1 MDPLTA
7 TISADPLGVL
17 VAFGAGILSFVSPC
31 VLPLVPGY
39 VSMVSGL
46 SAAELSATRAQ
57 APSRGRA
64 TSAPPD
70 LGAVASPSASAGP
83 TTIPPANTPT
93 TPTTT
98 TTSAA
103 TTAPFAPAAR
113 IALADPGA
121 PVALADPE
129 APVALADPRAPSPA
143 SPASP
148 ASPPPVAVTMRPVLR
163 GIGLFI
169 AGFTIVFVALG
180 AAASGIGRL
189 LVSHKETLTHVSGFV
204 VIVLGLVLLLGA
216 LPAGF
221 WSRVGAGPRGVLT
234 RMTGQRRFDVRPS
247 TLGTWAAP
255 VMGMAFAFAWTP
267 CIGPVLA
274 VVLGLAEHNGSLAG
288 GVLLLFAYS
297 LGLAVPFLL
306 AGLAFG
312 RLTSAIARARRGLWL
327 VEAVGGTVLVVFG
340 VLLVTDHLGWIST
353 QFTTLLDHI
362 GLKRLSTS

>member
-1 MDPLTA
+1 
-7 TISADPLGVL
+7 
-17 VAFGAGILSFVSPC
+17 

-46 SAAELSATRAQ
+46 SAAELTASRATTATAPTPAPTSALI
-57 APSRGRA
+57 PSGGA
-64 TSAPPD
+64 TSAPAAP
-70 LGAVASPSASAGP
+70 GAVGSPVTFSGP
-83 TTIPPANTPT
+83 GTPGGSVAIATAPPPAT
-93 TPTTT
+93 
-98 TTSAA
+98 
-103 TTAPFAPAAR
+103 TTAPPTGAIATAPATT
-113 IALADPGA
+113 
-121 PVALADPE
+121 
-129 APVALADPRAPSPA
+129 PA
-143 SPASP
+143 
-148 ASPPPVAVTMRPVLR
+148 PPPPAPPTMRPMLR

-169 AGFTIVFVALG
+169 AGFTVVFVALE

-221 WSRVGAGPRGVLT
+221 WARVGAGPRGVLT

-312 RLTSAIARARRGLWL
+312 RLTTAIARARRGLWL
-327 VEAVGGTVLVVFG
+327 VEAIGGAVLVVFG
-340 VLLVTDHLGWIST
+340 ILLVTDQLGWIST
-353 QFTTLLDHI
+353 QFGSLLDHI
-362 GLKRLSTS
+362 GLRRLSTS

>member
-46 SAAELSATRAQ
+46 SAAELTATKRV
-57 APSRGRA
+57 APSGDAA
-64 TSAPPD
+64 TSAPPAP
-70 LGAVASPSASAGP
+70 GTVGSPVASAGP
-83 TTIPPANTPT
+83 
-93 TPTTT
+93 
-98 TTSAA
+98 A
-103 TTAPFAPAAR
+103 TARASVATAPPIAPAA
-113 IALADPGA
+113 PPA
-121 PVALADPE
+121 PV
-129 APVALADPRAPSPA
+129 PVS
-143 SPASP
+143 
-148 ASPPPVAVTMRPVLR
+148 MRPMLR

-169 AGFTIVFVALG
+169 AGFTVVFVALG

-204 VIVLGLVLLLGA
+204 VILLGLILLLGA
-216 LPAGF
+216 LPAGL
-221 WSRVGAGPRGVLT
+221 WARVGAGPRGVLT
-234 RMTGQRRFDVRPS
+234 RISGQRRFDVRPS

-255 VMGMAFAFAWTP
+255 IMGMAFAFAWTP

-312 RLTSAIARARRGLWL
+312 RLTSVIARARRGLWL
-327 VEAVGGTVLVVFG
+327 VEAVGGTVLIVFG
-340 VLLVTDHLGWIST
+340 ILLVTDHLGWIST

>member
-7 TISADPLGVL
+7 TIAPDPLGVL
-17 VAFGAGILSFVSPC
+17 VAFGAGILSFLSPC

-39 VSMVSGL
+39 VCMVSGL
-46 SAAELSATRAQ
+46 SAAELTATKGTAPTPTPTPAVDPEGPAAFTSPDVSVASGASAT
-57 APSRGRA
+57 SVA
-64 TSAPPD
+64 T
-70 LGAVASPSASAGP
+70 
-83 TTIPPANTPT
+83 I
-93 TPTTT
+93 
-98 TTSAA
+98 
-103 TTAPFAPAAR
+103 APAA
-113 IALADPGA
+113 ATPADSAA
-121 PVALADPE
+121 PPT
-129 APVALADPRAPSPA
+129 
-143 SPASP
+143 
-148 ASPPPVAVTMRPVLR
+148 PPPIAVTMRPVLR

-169 AGFTIVFVALG
+169 AGFTLVFVALG

-204 VIVLGLVLLLGA
+204 VILLGLVLLLSTV
-216 LPAGF
+216 PAGF
-221 WSRVGAGPRGVLT
+221 WTRIGAGPLGVLT
-234 RMTGQRRFDVRPS
+234 RITGERRFDIRPS

-312 RLTSAIARARRGLWL
+312 RLTAAIARARRGLWL
-327 VEAVGGTVLVVFG
+327 VEVVGGTVLVVFG

-353 QFTTLLDHI
+353 QFTTLLDHL
-362 GLKRLSTS
+362 GLRRLSTS

>member
-7 TISADPLGVL
+7 TIAADPLGVL
-17 VAFGAGILSFVSPC
+17 AAFGAGILSFVSPC

-46 SAAELSATRAQ
+46 SAAELTATKRV
-57 APSRGRA
+57 APSGGVA
-64 TSAPPD
+64 TSALAPT
-70 LGAVASPSASAGP
+70 GAVGSPGPPAGP
-83 TTIPPANTPT
+83 ATPGGSVATVPPIAPAGPPAP
-93 TPTTT
+93 
-98 TTSAA
+98 
-103 TTAPFAPAAR
+103 AP
-113 IALADPGA
+113 
-121 PVALADPE
+121 
-129 APVALADPRAPSPA
+129 
-143 SPASP
+143 
-148 ASPPPVAVTMRPVLR
+148 VTMRPMLR

-169 AGFTIVFVALG
+169 AGFTVVFVALG

-189 LVSHKETLTHVSGFV
+189 LVSHKETLTHVSGFA
-204 VIVLGLVLLLGA
+204 VILLGLVLLLGVV
-216 LPAGF
+216 PAGF
-221 WSRVGAGPRGVLT
+221 WARLGAGPLGVLT
-234 RMTGQRRFDVRPS
+234 RITGERRFDVRPS

-274 VVLGLAEHNGSLAG
+274 VVLGLAERNGSLAG

-312 RLTSAIARARRGLWL
+312 RLTSVIARARRGLWL

>member
-1 MDPLTA
+1 M
-7 TISADPLGVL
+7 
-17 VAFGAGILSFVSPC
+17 
-31 VLPLVPGY
+31 LPLVPGY

-46 SAAELSATRAQ
+46 SAAELR
-57 APSRGRA
+57 
-64 TSAPPD
+64 
-70 LGAVASPSASAGP
+70 
-83 TTIPPANTPT
+83 
-93 TPTTT
+93 TTT
-98 TTSAA
+98 TTADRVRSPPGEP
-103 TTAPFAPAAR
+103 TSAPAA
-113 IALADPGA
+113 PGA
-121 PVALADPE
+121 VGSPVTFSGPGTPGGSVATAI
-129 APVALADPRAPSPA
+129 APH
-143 SPASP
+143 
-148 ASPPPVAVTMRPVLR
+148 SPPAATRHRRRDRAAATAAPAPPAAETMRPMLR

-169 AGFTIVFVALG
+169 AGFTVVFVALG

-204 VIVLGLVLLLGA
+204 VILLGLVLLLGTV
-216 LPAGF
+216 PAAF
-221 WSRVGAGPRGVLT
+221 WARIGAGPLGVLT
-234 RMTGQRRFDVRPS
+234 RITGERRFEVRPS

-327 VEAVGGTVLVVFG
+327 VEVVGGTVLVVFG
-340 VLLVTDHLGWIST
+340 ILLVTDQLGWIST
-353 QFTTLLDHI
+353 QFGSLLDHI
-362 GLKRLSTS
+362 GLRRLSTS

>member
-7 TISADPLGVL
+7 TIAPDPLGVL
-17 VAFGAGILSFVSPC
+17 VAFGAGILSFLSPC

-39 VSMVSGL
+39 VCMVSGL
-46 SAAELSATRAQ
+46 SAAELTATK
-57 APSRGRA
+57 G
-64 TSAPPD
+64 SAPPPVVD
-70 LGAVASPSASAGP
+70 PAGPAAFTSPDASVASVASPTSVA
-83 TTIPPANTPT
+83 TIAPATAIPAD
-93 TPTTT
+93 
-98 TTSAA
+98 SAA
-103 TTAPFAPAAR
+103 
-113 IALADPGA
+113 
-121 PVALADPE
+121 
-129 APVALADPRAPSPA
+129 PRT
-143 SPASP
+143 
-148 ASPPPVAVTMRPVLR
+148 PPPVAVTMRPVLR

-169 AGFTIVFVALG
+169 AGFTLVFVALG

-204 VIVLGLVLLLGA
+204 VILLGLVLLLSTV
-216 LPAGF
+216 PAGF
-221 WSRVGAGPRGVLT
+221 WRRVGAGPLGVMT
-234 RMTGQRRFDVRPS
+234 RITGERRFDIRPS

-312 RLTSAIARARRGLWL
+312 RLTAAIARARRGLWL
-327 VEAVGGTVLVVFG
+327 VEVVGGTVLVVFG
-340 VLLVTDHLGWIST
+340 ILLLTDHLGWIST
-353 QFTTLLDHI
+353 QFTTLLDHL
-362 GLKRLSTS
+362 GLRRLSTS